1 MWRFVLA
8 IMGLIVGLSLVALF
22 LTLWLRR
29 RQREELRRQIQAG
42 QVDIEN
48 LGLTSLNAPRDLVE
62 SMPLYIWPGSEAS
75 AHATTTK
82 KEVETNVVE
91 LGVNNDAVRPIIN
104 ERHGDVEEAAGI
116 KEPEP
121 AVVNAATDRME
132 PVTNLHWAR
141 YTQTT
146 CAICL
151 EDFVA
156 GSSRVRELP
165 CGHIFDPGCVDP
177 YLTGSSSRCPLCK
190 KSVLPPGFV
199 QTSVANDED
208 PQGQT
213 TRGSE

>member
-8 IMGLIVGLSLVALF
+8 IMGLVIGLSLVAVF

-29 RQREELRRQIQAG
+29 RQREDIRRQMQAR

-48 LGLTSLNAPRDLVE
+48 LGLTPLNAPRDLVE
-62 SMPLYIWPGSEAS
+62 SMPLYVWPGPEAS
-75 AHATTTK
+75 SYATTIEK
-82 KEVETNVVE
+82 DVEANVVE
-91 LGVNNDAVRPIIN
+91 LDANNNSARQSIN
-104 ERHGDVEEAAGI
+104 EGHGDVEEVAGI

-121 AVVNAATDRME
+121 AVINPTTDHTE
-132 PVTNLHWAR
+132 TVTNLHRAR

-199 QTSVANDED
+199 QTAVTNQED
-208 PQGQT
+208 SQGQT
-213 TRGSE
+213 ARDSE

>member
-8 IMGLIVGLSLVALF
+8 IMGLVIGLSLVALF

-29 RQREELRRQIQAG
+29 RQREDLRRQMQAG
-42 QVDIEN
+42 QADIEN
-48 LGLTSLNAPRDLVE
+48 LGLTPLNAPRDLVE
-62 SMPLYIWPGSEAS
+62 SMPFYTWPGPEAS
-75 AHATTTK
+75 PHATTTK
-82 KEVETNVVE
+82 KDIETNVVE
-91 LGVNNDAVRPIIN
+91 LDANNTAARPTIN
-104 ERHGDVEEAAGI
+104 EGRGDVEEAAGI
-116 KEPEP
+116 NEPEP
-121 AVVNAATDRME
+121 AVVNPATDRLE
-132 PVTNLHWAR
+132 PVTNLHRAR

-190 KSVLPPGFV
+190 KSVLPHGFV
-199 QTSVANDED
+199 QTSATNEADS
-208 PQGQT
+208 QGLT
-213 TRGSE
+213 TRDTE